1 MKNMVI
7 HSNDS
12 IIVWDTIFK
21 LDETGELNMDVE
33 PMHIEIAAAS
43 DDYLRSLNQMELISF
58 AKYFQEYREIYFGGY
73 PYNA

>member
-1 MKNMVI
+1 MENMVI
-7 HSNDS
+7 HSKDS
-12 IIVWDTIFK
+12 IIVWDSIYQ
-21 LDETGELNMDVE
+21 LDETGKPNMAIE
-33 PMHIEIAAAS
+33 PLHIEIAAAS

>member
-1 MKNMVI
+1 MVI